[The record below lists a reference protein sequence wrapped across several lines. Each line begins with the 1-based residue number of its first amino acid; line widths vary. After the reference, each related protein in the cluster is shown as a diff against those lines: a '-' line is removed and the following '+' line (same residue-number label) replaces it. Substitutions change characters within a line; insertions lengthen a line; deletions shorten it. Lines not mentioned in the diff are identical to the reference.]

1 MIKILYRYIIWNY
14 FKIFLVSTSAFSVI
28 VIVSQLLGNQM
39 KEYIEKKPPFIVT
52 ILHVLASTPEW
63 LIQALPIATLLALLF
78 SLGNLSKRSEITAMK
93 AAGINIWRIISIFFV
108 VGFIIGIADLAC
120 REFVVTK
127 TVIYS
132 KKIKTEKIK
141 KEKEEIQTDFYNQII
156 ALKNNVRV
164 TVGHLDTKTNTMKN
178 VVLEMYNDDFELQ
191 KLVLAEEADWE
202 DGAWILKN
210 GVSRGAES
218 DFMDEVY
225 FKTYTSNIYL
235 TPEDI
240 AFKDPPYN
248 SMTTSDFKKYIN
260 RLGIFGKSSV
270 KSKIELH
277 TRYATIFS
285 HIIVMMIGI
294 PFAVGFGRKTNMI
307 FNFLAALSV
316 TFIYWATQAVTA
328 SLGKNLVVSPFMAAW
343 LPNFIFLG
351 IGIYLLIKVRK

>member
-1 MIKILYRYIIWNY
+1 MIKILYRYIIENY

-39 KEYIEKKPPFIVT
+39 KEYIEKKPPLSVT
-52 ILHVLASTPEW
+52 ILHVLTSTPEW

-93 AAGINIWRIISIFFV
+93 AAGINIWRIISIFLV
-108 VGFIIGIADLAC
+108 VGFIIGLVDLTF

-127 TVIYS
+127 TSVYS

-141 KEKEEIQTDFYNQII
+141 KEEEEIQTDFYNQII

-164 TVGHLDTKTNTMKN
+164 TVGHLNTKTNTMKN
-178 VVLEMYNDDFELQ
+178 VVLEIYDNNFELQ
-191 KLVLAEEADWE
+191 KLVLAEEANWE
-202 DGAWILKN
+202 NRAWILKN
-210 GVSRGAES
+210 GVLRGAES
-218 DFMDEVY
+218 DFMDEIY
-225 FKTYTSNIYL
+225 FKTYDSNIYL

-248 SMTTSDFKKYIN
+248 NMTTSDFQKYIN
-260 RLGIFGKSSV
+260 RLEIFGKPSI
-270 KSKIELH
+270 KAKIELNA
-277 TRYATIFS
+277 RYATVFS

-294 PFAVGFGRKTNMI
+294 PFAAGFGRKTNMI

-316 TFIYWATQAVTA
+316 TFMYWATQAVTS

-343 LPNFIFLG
+343 LPNFIFLV
-351 IGIYLLIKVRK
+351 IGIYLLIKMRK